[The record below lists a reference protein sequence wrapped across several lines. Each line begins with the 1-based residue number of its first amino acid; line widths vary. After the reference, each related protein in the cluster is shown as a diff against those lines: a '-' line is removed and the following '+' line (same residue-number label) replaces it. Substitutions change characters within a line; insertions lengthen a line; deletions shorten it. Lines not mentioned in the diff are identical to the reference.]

1 MRDSNATTFAIRT
14 DGTLWAWGS
23 NNLGQL
29 GDGTGLDSKVPVR
42 VGTGTNWKNISSAD
56 GKVFGLRTDGT
67 LWAWGENRL
76 NSGGL
81 GIGRGRDTKQYL
93 PVQIG
98 QGTPWASVTAVVS
111 NQWFFPSHGI
121 GGIPSGIILWPW
133 ENHYSGSPS
142 PFDLWTF
149 QKNGGGGAI
158 SISGQ
163 LWAWGICLHPATNPQ
178 SHVAT
183 NFAPLRFGMESDWEQ
198 IVFGPR
204 PYALKKDGTLRQF
217 VYTRG
222 SNIVAP
228 PGFSETNFWQF
239 SFINEFQ
246 PIEGET
252 ATNWSTLSAH
262 TYEKPAYGAH
272 QYVTNSSGEVDVF
285 YFTGHVLGLKQDGTL
300 WSWGNNSRGQLGIG
314 TTERHILP
322 QQVGSDTNWTE
333 VSAGPYWSMGKKA
346 DGSIWAWGDIG
357 GAASPYVKVPTRV
370 GTDNDWLTAVAG
382 SDYSLAVKTDG
393 RIFACGNTEASSPS
407 LQPLFSPIKT
417 DGTNRTDSSWSEL
430 GWTNGLAAYRRKM
443 VAIETNGNLRIWGDA
458 FGDYPG
464 DSRTNLP
471 VPIPD
476 DLDTTRPWW
485 DPERYEPGV
494 LNLAGPWVS
503 VTGNSGTASEGS
515 RANGNTLPAGFAAAV
530 RADGTLWAWG
540 ANTNGQLGDGTR
552 IPKDLPIRI
561 GEGTNWMKVEAGGR
575 HVLALQKDGSVWA
588 WGANGRGQHG
598 ARATN
603 LIALNY
609 NSNVLGTVT
618 NIRYD
623 IRFAPVRVITNV
635 TTNWE
640 VTPYTLSTVGFDTNV
655 LQPKN
660 VLPASW
666 GAREISA
673 GGANSLILRADGS
686 LWELGRAPT
695 SSVLSLGTLDE
706 EDLPPP
712 GLVVPAGIHRK
723 VVRVFTNIKVA
734 PVQIQSNVYF
744 QSAVLD
750 LTSNNRIQNV
760 SSNGSTWK
768 TMSAGS
774 RHNLAVRSDGTLW
787 SWGEN
792 NSAQLGDGSL
802 TGTNFPTKVGA
813 GNRWQK
819 VFAGAQ
825 HSLAIKDDG
834 SLWAWGLNDGRLGLP
849 FATAQSFFEPTPVEF
864 GPAGLATITF
874 ENGKAGAARI
884 SGQGLAAFLPKS
896 NQAIFSAQIVEGI
909 LGPVRRQWEGQATYL
924 FKGRRLVFSNAY
936 LGFLITNSSGS
947 SPITVVGTNPNA
959 LPDRA
964 FVRLTWANLERN
976 NANPNLYEGEAKFIR
991 EEPSSRT
998 RIEVGDG
1005 FERLIPKNGAT
1016 CRVSLLF
1023 DQDGDQDGIPD
1034 LADAVHRGAP
1044 PVLTST
1050 NRLTI
1055 SVGSLTN
1062 RLPYQVTATS
1072 GTNSGPLTILANEDL
1087 SALPPGLFYTTN
1099 GFDGSPEDGAVGRWE
1114 IVVGAKNDAGE
1125 SYQTVFLNIL
1135 PPPPVITSAGE
1146 LSWRLGSSAFEY
1158 QITADHAEYSNFPV
1172 RYAAAHL
1179 PAGLSVNP
1187 TNGWIRPIK
1196 SGQTNLPAPGL
1207 YRWGL
1212 IASNAAGA
1220 HTNTLEVSVEP
1231 PGTGEWTAGSPL
1243 VYAVNLAPGATYAV
1257 SGLPPG
1263 LIFNAASRQIT
1274 GTPLSVGTNEVVIVS
1289 RTRTETNTNRV
1300 TLAIRLGR
1308 PEIIGSR
1315 SLSFTG
1321 PLSLKRNEFFR
1332 YQISARSAGQP
1343 WAGASDFT
1351 APLASSWINAAG
1363 FRANLSAV
1371 SGTLRYAWTNT
1382 NPAFASLDWNQ
1393 PLPLDSAWQASVE
1406 AAFSSN
1412 SLAGFLQNQQSLAA
1426 MLLALRDRSSNSAAS
1441 NFVSVYLEG
1450 STNFHAGEVVAEG
1463 VVDGITNS
1471 SVSEAA
1477 VVGRSALSFLYRPDD
1492 RTMVAQADGGKT
1504 NLVWSEFQT
1513 SSLATWTNAARSNS
1527 LVLRL
1532 MGQSAAATNRAAP
1545 FPFFRRFVVSPLG
1558 DLTYFSSNLPVGL
1571 NLDPSTGLISG
1582 TPSVATNQQAATV
1595 VISNAQGST
1604 NLILLFRVQ

>member
-1 MRDSNATTFAIRT
+1 MGFT
-14 DGTLWAWGS
+14 
-23 NNLGQL
+23 NLF
-29 GDGTGLDSKVPVR
+29 R
-42 VGTGTNWKNISSAD
+42 FRFVGEFRRIN
-56 GKVFGLRTDGT
+56 
-67 LWAWGENRL
+67 GEV
-76 NSGGL
+76 G
-81 GIGRGRDTKQYL
+81 
-93 PVQIG
+93 
-98 QGTPWASVTAVVS
+98 
-111 NQWFFPSHGI
+111 
-121 GGIPSGIILWPW
+121 
-133 ENHYSGSPS
+133 
-142 PFDLWTF
+142 
-149 QKNGGGGAI
+149 
-158 SISGQ
+158 
-163 LWAWGICLHPATNPQ
+163 
-178 SHVAT
+178 
-183 NFAPLRFGMESDWEQ
+183 
-198 IVFGPR
+198 
-204 PYALKKDGTLRQF
+204 
-217 VYTRG
+217 
-222 SNIVAP
+222 
-228 PGFSETNFWQF
+228 
-239 SFINEFQ
+239 
-246 PIEGET
+246 
-252 ATNWSTLSAH
+252 TNWSTVSGLNYEQASLNGPGYH
-262 TYEKPAYGAH
+262 TNAL
-272 QYVTNSSGEVDVF
+272 GEVDVF
-285 YFTGHVLGLKQDGTL
+285 FFTGHVLGLKQDGTL

-382 SDYSLAVKTDG
+382 SDYSLAVKTSG
-393 RIFACGNTEASSPS
+393 RVLACGQTEASSLS
-407 LQPLFSPIKT
+407 LQPLFSPINT
-417 DGTNRTDSSWSEL
+417 GGTNRTDSSWSEL

-515 RANGNTLPAGFAAAV
+515 RSDGNTLPAGFAAAV

-552 IPKDLPIRI
+552 IPKDLPIQI
-561 GEGTNWMKVEAGGR
+561 GEGTNWLKVEAGGG

-588 WGANGRGQHG
+588 WGANDLGQHG
-598 ARATN
+598 ARVTN
-603 LIALNY
+603 LVATLY
-609 NSNVLGTVT
+609 NSNEISSVT
-618 NIRYD
+618 NISYD
-623 IRFAPVRVITNV
+623 IRFVPVRVTTTV
-635 TTNWE
+635 RTNWE
-640 VTPYTLSTVGFDTNV
+640 VTPYTLSTVGLDTNAV
-655 LQPKN
+655 QPRN
-660 VLPASW
+660 ILPAAW

-673 GGANSLILRADGS
+673 GGANSLILKSDGS
-686 LWELGRAPT
+686 LWQMGNGAT
-695 SSVLSLGTLDE
+695 STAAVTVSSNLF
-706 EDLPPP
+706 P
-712 GLVVPAGIHRK
+712 K
-723 VVRVFTNIKVA
+723 VVRVITNINFA
-734 PVQIQSNVYF
+734 PVRIQTKTYF
-744 QSAVLD
+744 QSVILNLA
-750 LTSNNRIQNV
+750 SNNRIGNV
-760 SSNGSTWK
+760 STNGATWRS
-768 TMSAGS
+768 MSAGD
-774 RHNLAVRSDGTLW
+774 RHSLAVRSDGTLW

-792 NSAQLGDGSL
+792 GSAQLGDGSL
-802 TGTNFPTKVGA
+802 TAQEKPTKVGA
-813 GNRWQK
+813 GNRWAK
-819 VFAGAQ
+819 VFAGKE

-834 SLWAWGLNDGRLGLP
+834 SLWAWGSNDGRLGLP
-849 FATAQSFFEPTPVEF
+849 FATAQSFFEPTPVEY
-864 GPAGLATITF
+864 GPAGLATVTF

-909 LGPVRRQWEGQATYL
+909 LGPVRRQWEGEGRYI
-924 FKGRRLVFSNAY
+924 FKGRQLIFSNAY
-936 LGFLITNSSGS
+936 VSFLVTNGAGASTGSIGLTNSNSIS
-947 SPITVVGTNPNA
+947 LFT
-959 LPDRA
+959 
-964 FVRLTWANLERN
+964 FVRLEWASLEKSQT
-976 NANPNLYEGEAKFIR
+976 NPAIYSGHAKFVWID
-991 EEPSSRT
+991 PSSIDANFRPPD
-998 RIEVGDG
+998 RFD
-1005 FERLIPKNGAT
+1005 RLRPKNGAA
-1016 CRVSLLF
+1016 CRVNVIF
-1023 DQDGDQDGIPD
+1023 DQDQDGDGVPD
-1034 LADAVHRGAP
+1034 IADAVHRGTP

-1055 SVGSLTN
+1055 SVSSLTN
-1062 RLPYQVTATS
+1062 HLPYQVTATS
-1072 GTNSGPLTILANEDL
+1072 GTNSGLLTILANEDL

-1135 PPPPVITSAGE
+1135 PPPPVITSVGAV
-1146 LSWRLGSSAFEY
+1146 SWRQGSSAFEY

-1172 RYAAAHL
+1172 RYAATHL
-1179 PAGLSVNP
+1179 PSGISVNP
-1187 TNGWIRPIK
+1187 TNGWVRPIK

-1231 PGTGEWTAGSPL
+1231 PGTGEWVAGTPL

-1263 LIFNAASRQIT
+1263 LTFNAASRQIT

-1343 WAGASDFT
+1343 WAGASEFT
-1351 APLASSWINAAG
+1351 APLAPSWVNAAG
-1363 FRANLSAV
+1363 FRANLSGV
-1371 SGTLRYAWTNT
+1371 SGTLRYGWTNT
-1382 NPAFASLDWNQ
+1382 NAASASLDWSQ

-1406 AAFSSN
+1406 ALFSTN
-1412 SLAGFLQNQQSLAA
+1412 SLAGFLQNQQSLAV
-1426 MLLALRDRSSNSAAS
+1426 MLVALRDRSSNSAAS

-1450 STNFHAGEVVAEG
+1450 STNFPSGEVVAEG
-1463 VVDGITNS
+1463 VVDGVTNG

-1477 VVGRSALSFLYRPDD
+1477 LGGRSALSFVYRPADG
-1492 RTMVAQADGGKT
+1492 TMVARSDGGKT
-1504 NLVWSEFQT
+1504 NVVWSEFQT
-1513 SSLATWTNAARSNS
+1513 NSLATWTNAARSNS

-1532 MGQSAAATNRAAP
+1532 MGQSAASTNRSAP
-1545 FPFFRRFVVSPLG
+1545 FALFRRFVVSPVG
-1558 DLTYFSSNLPVGL
+1558 DLIYSSSNLPVGL
-1571 NLDPSTGLISG
+1571 NLDPETGLISG
-1582 TPSVATNQQAATV
+1582 IPTV
-1595 VISNAQGST
+1595 VTNSQKSTVLISNTIGT
-1604 NLILLFRVQ
+1604 TYLNLLFRIQ